1 MRGPRLLW
9 LLLLAFRAALLGAGE
24 WAPQASPLAA
34 TPPGLGACVWE
45 SPQAPLDLLASLTQ
59 TGRGTDANEWV
70 WGRVGLGD
78 TPGLW
83 DQPTLIAHPY
93 SCRGPYQL
101 GWGALIPIWARRTMG
116 FCSLRA
122 PPS

>member
-45 SPQAPLDLLASLTQ
+45 SPQAPLDLLASLTHRLAEGQ
-59 TGRGTDANEWV
+59 TPMNGCGGGWAWETPQGSGT
-70 WGRVGLGD
+70 
-78 TPGLW
+78 
-83 DQPTLIAHPY
+83 
-93 SCRGPYQL
+93 S
-101 GWGALIPIWARRTMG
+101 
-116 FCSLRA
+116 
-122 PPS
+122 PPL